1 MSSAMEWRIM
11 AESIKMPQLGE
22 SVAEGTI
29 GNWLKRPGDRVERD
43 EPLVEVMT
51 DKVNADIPSSA
62 AGILERILAPEGTVV
77 AVNQE
82 IAIIGDGSN
91 VVGLDEELGAEAGA
105 ATPSALDS
113 PAAQEPVDVAGAAG
127 GTPSAA
133 ESTAGLL
140 DTATHEGP
148 RFYTP
153 VVM

>member
-1 MSSAMEWRIM
+1 MWRERSASWPRTERRRLPGTRRVAWRPGGPMS
-11 AESIKMPQLGE
+11 ESIKMPQLGE
-22 SVAEGTI
+22 SVAEGTM
-29 GNWLKRPGDRVERD
+29 GKWLKRPGDRVERD

-105 ATPSALDS
+105 ATPSALES
-113 PAAQEPVDVAGAAG
+113 PAA
-127 GTPSAA
+127 
-133 ESTAGLL
+133 
-140 DTATHEGP
+140 
-148 RFYTP
+148 
-153 VVM
+153 

>member
-1 MSSAMEWRIM
+1 M

-29 GNWLKRPGDRVERD
+29 GKWLKRPGDRVERD

-51 DKVNADIPSSA
+51 DKVNADIPSTA

-105 ATPSALDS
+105 ATPSALQS
-113 PAAQEPVDVAGAAG
+113 PAAQAPVAASGAAG
-127 GTPSAA
+127 GAA
-133 ESTAGLL
+133 AAPQSNPRPPGHAP
-140 DTATHEGP
+140 HEGP
-148 RFYTP
+148 R
-153 VVM
+153 VH